1 MGDSDC
7 RWEQIRLISP
17 GASEFVKWLT
27 KTGTTGGKRFVLALV
42 AILGAISFSALT
54 GTPLNVDSVSSLV
67 QVAFEALAAFLAAHG
82 SYSLVTG
89 SPSQRSPVVPTM
101 HAVFYL

>member
-1 MGDSDC
+1 
-7 RWEQIRLISP
+7 LISP

-27 KTGTTGGKRFVLALV
+27 NTGTTGGKRFVLALV

-67 QVAFEALAAFLAAHG
+67 QVAFEALAAFLAA
-82 SYSLVTG
+82 
-89 SPSQRSPVVPTM
+89 Q
-101 HAVFYL
+101 

>member
-1 MGDSDC
+1 
-7 RWEQIRLISP
+7 LISP

-27 KTGTTGGKRFVLALV
+27 NAGTEGGRRFVLALV
-42 AILGAISFSALT
+42 VILGAISFSALT
-54 GTPLNVDSVSSLV
+54 GMPLNVDSVSGLV

-82 SYSLVTG
+82 TNSLITG
-89 SPSQRSPVVPTM
+89 SPSQRLRVVPTM

>member
-1 MGDSDC
+1 MAHEHRHDRRQAFRPRPRS
-7 RWEQIRLISP
+7 
-17 GASEFVKWLT
+17 
-27 KTGTTGGKRFVLALV
+27 
-42 AILGAISFSALT
+42 ILGAILFSALT
-54 GTPLNVDSVSSLV
+54 GTPLDVDSVGSLV

-82 SYSLVTG
+82 SYSLITG